1 MRQRPAALLGGKVKV
16 HNHNEVERGRR
27 RPPLDDIGLDPGHF
41 HATVGRQSLCL
52 GQPGAR
58 EIGAGNAP
66 TLRGEPHGVASLAT
80 GNVER
85 PTRRECV
92 QFLYEKA
99 VRLGLPDQFLGSVP
113 FVPMLAIHATLLA
126 WLLTESPNSNGIYP
140 RGYQLKPA

>member
-1 MRQRPAALLGGKVKV
+1 MTTTRS
-16 HNHNEVERGRR
+16 
-27 RPPLDDIGLDPGHF
+27 IGFDPGHF

-52 GQPGAR
+52 GKPSAR
-58 EIGAGNAP
+58 EVDAGDAP
-66 TLRGEPHGVASLAT
+66 TLRGEPHGVAPLAT

-85 PTRRECV
+85 PTRSECV
-92 QFLYEKA
+92 QLLDEKA

-126 WLLTESPNSNGIYP
+126 WLLTERPTCNGIYP